1 MTFEEFGDETV
12 VAPGS
17 AGKSGVLR
25 VVIGENDGS
34 YIAEDLARVPFHLT
48 RGMHNDPEL
57 DGMVFVYV
65 QNPTGATVQGDRTT
79 AEFVARAGSEGHVT
93 TQSAEKIHRMHTNHA
108 SAEVGIR
115 VEDDAYFEY
124 VPDETILHGGAR
136 FSRETNLD
144 VAPTGVAVVA
154 ETVVAGRLARDEEFD
169 FEAYRSRLE
178 CRSDGELLFRDITDA
193 RPGTD
198 DHRRTAVFDGAPVF
212 GDLYVVAP
220 DEDADVLRDAATE
233 AVDDDRTGVTV
244 LPNEAGVLV
253 RATGQTADGVRDT
266 IETAWDAARRELVGA
281 PVPRRRKY

>member
-25 VVIGENDGS
+25 VVIGEDDGS
-34 YIAEDLARVPFHLT
+34 YVAEDLARVPFHLT
-48 RGMHNDPEL
+48 RGMYNDPEL

-79 AEFVARAGSEGHVT
+79 ADFVARAGSEAHVT
-93 TQSAEKIHRMHTNHA
+93 TQSAEKIHRMDSNHA

-115 VEDDAYFEY
+115 VEDGAYFEY

-136 FSRETNLD
+136 LSRETTLD
-144 VAPTGVAVVA
+144 VAPTGVAVLA
-154 ETVVAGRLARDEEFD
+154 ETVVAGRLARDEKFD

-178 CRSDGELLFRDITDA
+178 CRSDGELLFRDTTEIRPEDDDA
-193 RPGTD
+193 G
-198 DHRRTAVFDGAPVF
+198 RTALFDGAPVF

-220 DEDADVLRDAATE
+220 DEDADGLRDTATD
-233 AVDDDRTGVTV
+233 AVEDERAGVTV
-244 LPNEAGVLV
+244 LPNGAGVLV
-253 RATGQTADGVRDT
+253 RATGGTAEGVRET
-266 IETAWDAARRELVGA
+266 LETAWDAVRRELVGA